1 MSTNKNMFDNFEL
14 DPSNQMWERIEKQ
27 LPPEKKKRKGLM
39 WFFASAF
46 LLIALTA
53 VSFYVILKDDDAA
66 QQIATSQNTNV
77 NSNAIKTVS
86 DSLNDNIQIPV
97 QEAANNTS
105 VAENKTGN
113 VELAN
118 VTKAPKLKTQKNK
131 IIKHKNE

>member
-1 MSTNKNMFDNFEL
+1 M
-14 DPSNQMWERIEKQ
+14 ERIEKQ

-77 NSNAIKTVS
+77 NSNAIKTAS
-86 DSLNDNIQIPV
+86 DLLNDNIQIPV
-97 QEAANNTS
+97 QEASNNTS

-118 VTKAPKLKTQKNK
+118 GKKHET
-131 IIKHKNE
+131 KHKKIKLLSIKMN

>member
-1 MSTNKNMFDNFEL
+1 MSVSIN
-14 DPSNQMWERIEKQ
+14 
-27 LPPEKKKRKGLM
+27 LP
-39 WFFASAF
+39 FASAF

-86 DSLNDNIQIPV
+86 DSLNDNNQTPV
-97 QEAANNTS
+97 QEATNNAS

-118 VTKAPKLKTQKNK
+118 GTKAPKLKTQK
-131 IIKHKNE
+131 ITHLFDSLR